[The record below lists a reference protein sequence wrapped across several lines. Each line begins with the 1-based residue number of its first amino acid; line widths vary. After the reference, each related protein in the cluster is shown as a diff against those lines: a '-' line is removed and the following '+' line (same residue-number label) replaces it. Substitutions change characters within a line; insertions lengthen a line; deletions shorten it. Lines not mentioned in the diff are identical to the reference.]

1 MWDKTFDKQAAFDGM
16 RERGISRIEMD
27 FSGGHDEGGVDDI
40 YAFDAQGERVELPE
54 RKWHIGTQ
62 YSEGMETKIA
72 YKIGDWKGRGSIPAD
87 QLPADEKA
95 IVDFLDN
102 IENIVYTAM
111 LLAAA
116 SEHAARRRAMKTA
129 RSSAWVRP
137 SAPASIPAATNR
149 ADELTI
155 GCEGMVL

>member
-27 FSGGHDEGGVDDI
+27 FSGGHDEGGIDDI

-62 YSEGMETKIA
+62 YSQGMETKIA
-72 YKIGDWKGRGSIPAD
+72 YKIGDWQASIPVD
-87 QLPADEKA
+87 QVPADEKA

-102 IENIVYTAM
+102 IENIVYSKYHTFAGEFYVNGTAVIDVEKNI
-111 LLAAA
+111 ATIKG
-116 SEHAARRRAMKTA
+116 SESVET
-129 RSSAWVRP
+129 WDDFE
-137 SAPASIPAATNR
+137 
-149 ADELTI
+149 DEL
-155 GCEGMVL
+155 